1 MNACIL
7 PTETGVTVPG
17 TYKRTPEIIAKW
29 KASRLAGKGFNH
41 TDETKERLS
50 AVSKGKRKGFE
61 NPVWKGGRSKTSE
74 GYIIV
79 RMPDSPMASPNGYV
93 KEHRLV
99 MAAHLGRD
107 LLREEVV
114 HHINGDKTDNRL
126 ENLELTNQSVHVAG
140 HNGRHS
146 EATKAKIAAANRAV
160 YSTPEGREKQ
170 RKRALAASNR
180 RKG

>member
-1 MNACIL
+1 MR
-7 PTETGVTVPG
+7 GG
-17 TYKRTPEIIAKW
+17 YKRTPEIIAKW

-50 AVSKGKRKGFE
+50 DISKGKRKGPE
-61 NPVWKGGRSKTSE
+61 NPYWKGGKSKTSE
-74 GYIIV
+74 GYVIV
-79 RMPDSPMASPNGYV
+79 RAPEHPMAQPNGYV

-107 LLREEVV
+107 LLPEEVV

-146 EATKAKIAAANRAV
+146 DVTKAKIAAANRAA

-170 RKRALAASNR
+170 RKRALDASKR